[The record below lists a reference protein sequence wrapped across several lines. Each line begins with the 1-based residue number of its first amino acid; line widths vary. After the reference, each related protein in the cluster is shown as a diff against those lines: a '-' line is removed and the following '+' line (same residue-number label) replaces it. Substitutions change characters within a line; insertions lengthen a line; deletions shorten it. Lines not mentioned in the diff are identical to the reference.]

1 MLFGK
6 RRRHVKRI
14 LIVEDEP
21 LVAFYNEIMV
31 SGAGYQVVA
40 TVDTVADAL
49 AVLDRE
55 LGGNNGNE
63 ERGVD
68 LILTDVSL
76 AGQRNGI
83 DLAREAGKRGVPILF
98 ATAEP
103 PEGAD
108 QLALGVLLKPYNER
122 RLKAALRAV
131 EQMLAGKARVAAP
144 EGVLLYPP
152 TRAAED

>member
-49 AVLDRE
+49 AVLARE

-83 DLAREAGKRGVPILF
+83 DLAREAGKRGVPTLF

-152 TRAAED
+152 TRTAED